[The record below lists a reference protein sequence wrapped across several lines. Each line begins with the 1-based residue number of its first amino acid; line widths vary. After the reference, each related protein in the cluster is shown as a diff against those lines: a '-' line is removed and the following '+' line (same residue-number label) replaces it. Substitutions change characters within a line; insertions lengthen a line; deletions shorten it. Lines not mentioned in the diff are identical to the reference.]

1 MEELWTWSAGNVK
14 FMLFIHY
21 TIIFPQITVVSA
33 LTNLTI
39 PTRTGSPHQPMMS
52 PRTAWRRALQER
64 GNRINAVQ
72 KSISFVFDIFLR
84 DITNHFQNRQYVC
97 KKPDKNHGG
106 VAVKTPFETY
116 GCKNTTKSVAK
127 CWPGWTH
134 QGSSCYIL
142 DTTAVILIINICK
155 TCYV

>member
-1 MEELWTWSAGNVK
+1 
-14 FMLFIHY
+14 
-21 TIIFPQITVVSA
+21 
-33 LTNLTI
+33 
-39 PTRTGSPHQPMMS
+39 MMS
-52 PRTAWRRALQER
+52 PRTAWRRALQEL
-64 GNRINAVQ
+64 GNQTPAVQ
-72 KSISFVFDIFLR
+72 KSIITGYLLR
-84 DITNHFQNRQYVC
+84 AVTNHIYYRQYVC

-106 VAVKTPFETY
+106 AAVKTPFETY

>member
-1 MEELWTWSAGNVK
+1 
-14 FMLFIHY
+14 
-21 TIIFPQITVVSA
+21 
-33 LTNLTI
+33 
-39 PTRTGSPHQPMMS
+39 MMS

-72 KSISFVFDIFLR
+72 KSISFVFDIVLR

-106 VAVKTPFETY
+106 AAVKTPFETY
-116 GCKNTTKSVAK
+116 GCANKTKSVAK

-134 QGSSCYIL
+134 QGSSCYFL
-142 DTTAVILIINICK
+142 DTSQVIIITITIINIPYGQSSAK
-155 TCYV
+155 LPFSEVTISRSN

>member
-14 FMLFIHY
+14 FLLFIHY

-39 PTRTGSPHQPMMS
+39 PTRTGPPHQPMMS

-64 GNRINAVQ
+64 GNQTPAVQ
-72 KSISFVFDIFLR
+72 KSIITGYFLR
-84 DITNHFQNRQYVC
+84 AVTNHIYYRQYVC

-106 VAVKTPFETY
+106 AAVKTPFETY
-116 GCKNTTKSVAK
+116 GCANKTKSVAK
-127 CWPGWTH
+127 CWLGWTH
-134 QGSSCYIL
+134 QGSSCYFL
-142 DTTAVILIINICK
+142 DTTAVILTINICK
-155 TCYV
+155 ICQD

>member
-52 PRTAWRRALQER
+52 PRTAWRKALQEL
-64 GNRINAVQ
+64 GNRIPAVQ
-72 KSISFVFDIFLR
+72 KSISIWYIFKGF
-84 DITNHFQNRQYVC
+84 TPNHIYNRQYVC

-106 VAVKTPFETY
+106 AAVKTPFETF
-116 GCKNTTKSVAK
+116 GCEKNGTTKSVAK

-134 QGSSCYIL
+134 QGSSCYL
-142 DTTAVILIINICK
+142 HDTSAVILTCTNQQYNI
-155 TCYV
+155 